1 MKYSF
6 FDLFVN
12 IKDPS
17 DYLEKIQNTIVG
29 REKKTF
35 FYLNSYS
42 FYLCF
47 KNEAFKN
54 AFLNSDYVIA
64 DGYSIVWGLKFLYK
78 QKIEKV
84 VFTHAFFDELGKIL
98 SEKQFSFYLLGG
110 SDLVINKA
118 VKNIKQ
124 NFPTI
129 NIVGFSNG
137 YLNANAD
144 EIKIIN
150 DINRLNPDILIVGMG
165 MPLSEIWIHNN
176 LHKINAHC
184 IFSAGAFLDF
194 MAGKKYLAPKWL
206 YNSGFEWVYRLIQ
219 EPVRLSKRYFII
231 QPFFLIKVF
240 KEYLR
245 K

>member
-17 DYLEKIQNTIVG
+17 DYLEKIQNTIVE

-47 KNEAFKN
+47 KDEAFKN
-54 AFLNSDYVIA
+54 AFLNADYVIA
-64 DGYSIVWGLKFLYK
+64 DGYSIVWGLNFLYK
-78 QKIEKV
+78 EKIEKV
-84 VFTHAFFDELGKIL
+84 GFAHVFLDVLGKFL
-98 SEKQFSFYLLGG
+98 SEKQFSLYLLGG
-110 SDLVINKA
+110 RDLVIYKA
-118 VKNIKQ
+118 VKNIIQ
-124 NFPTI
+124 NFPKI
-129 NIVGFSNG
+129 NVTGFSNG
-137 YLNANAD
+137 YLNTSTD
-144 EIKIIN
+144 EVKIIN
-150 DINRLNPDILIVGMG
+150 EINRLKPDILIAGMG
-165 MPLSEIWIHNN
+165 MPHSEIWIYKYR
-176 LHKINAHC
+176 HKINAHC
-184 IFSAGAFLDF
+184 FFSVGAFLDF
-194 MAGKKYLAPKWL
+194 MAGEKYLAPKWL

>member
-12 IKDPS
+12 IKDTS

-29 REKKTF
+29 GEKKTF
-35 FYLNSYS
+35 YYLNSYS

-47 KNEAFKN
+47 KDEAFKN

-64 DGYSIVWGLKFLYK
+64 DGYSIVWGVKFLYK

-98 SEKQFSFYLLGG
+98 SEKQFSLYLFGG
-110 SDLVINKA
+110 SDLIINKA

-124 NFPTI
+124 NFPNI
-129 NIVGFSNG
+129 NITGFSNG
-137 YLNANAD
+137 YLNNTAD
-144 EIKIIN
+144 EAKIIN
-150 DINRLNPDILIVGMG
+150 EINTLKPDILVVGMG
-165 MPLSEIWIHNN
+165 MPHSEIWIDNN
-176 LHKINAHC
+176 QHKINAHC
-184 IFSAGAFLDF
+184 IFSVGAFLDF
-194 MAGKKYLAPKWL
+194 MAGEKHLAPKWL

-219 EPVRLSKRYFII
+219 EPVRLSKRYFVI
-231 QPFFLIKVF
+231 QPFFLMKVF